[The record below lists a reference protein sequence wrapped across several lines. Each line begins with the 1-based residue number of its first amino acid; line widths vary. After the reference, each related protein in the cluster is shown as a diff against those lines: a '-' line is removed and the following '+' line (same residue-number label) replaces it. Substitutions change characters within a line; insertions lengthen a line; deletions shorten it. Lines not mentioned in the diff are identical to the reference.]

1 MPYSQERRVNMN
13 EIANFTLGLI
23 VGIGSMLL
31 IIVLWG
37 LMNISGQIS
46 REEEGQS
53 YSVTRSREK
62 MKKAQETPDDDL
74 LKLDMGEPL
83 NRPDDGLTRGS
94 NIPPR
99 PDPPNPSKI

>member
-1 MPYSQERRVNMN
+1 MN

-46 REEEGQS
+46 REEERGCGWEE
-53 YSVTRSREK
+53 VPTLD
-62 MKKAQETPDDDL
+62 PDL
-74 LKLDMGEPL
+74 LKLDMGETL
-83 NRPDDGLTRGS
+83 NRPDPQPEPLPADDDWKS
-94 NIPPR
+94 
-99 PDPPNPSKI
+99 S